1 MTTWQPRLRVKHSIT
16 SLFFRGSTGLQPSA
30 VQSLSWRRTA
40 TWTEP
45 QGLKRPVLVVTH
57 GFVKFWLYIGNVQ
70 LEPLCFR
77 VFWNVNL
84 NINMFCLYHR
94 QFILVLLVH
103 IKKKCGIDYSFKTR
117 VPQNHDVMFDSV
129 GNFLHQNQ
137 KCQPFNFK
145 PDTLEWQI
153 INSQEYAMSRCLYC
167 GSLWV
172 CVCACACV
180 ESWRWTMMHRYCN
193 LQMSANLHQ

>member
-94 QFILVLLVH
+94 QFILFWFTS
-103 IKKKCGIDYSFKTR
+103 KK
-117 VPQNHDVMFDSV
+117 N
-129 GNFLHQNQ
+129 
-137 KCQPFNFK
+137 
-145 PDTLEWQI
+145 
-153 INSQEYAMSRCLYC
+153 
-167 GSLWV
+167 
-172 CVCACACV
+172 V
-180 ESWRWTMMHRYCN
+180 ESTTASKLEYPKITTSCLTRWATSYIRIKSVNHSTSNRI
-193 LQMSANLHQ
+193 LLSDKS